1 MDTTNAVM
9 TRTYKIEPLPS
20 EHRRGWR
27 LRLIEDGEEV
37 GGGVFPASETEDS
50 KTEAYAEAMV
60 EAEDWLT
67 SRQAV
72 PSR

>member
-27 LRLIEDGEEV
+27 LRLIEDGREV
-37 GGGVFPASETEDS
+37 DTKVYPTSETGTMKS
-50 KTEAYAEAMV
+50 EAYAWALRDGEAWV
-60 EAEDWLT
+60 RGPTA
-67 SRQAV
+67 R
-72 PSR
+72 